1 MALTQRLEFRQSQSL
16 VMTPQLMQAIKLLQ
30 LSNLDLSAFV
40 EEELERNP
48 LLERASDG
56 VEAPVAGEPAE
67 DGQVDFADLGA
78 VHGDDPAGEPSGSGA
93 ETFEPVQEEWMN
105 RDLGSRAEIEQTLDA
120 PLDNVF
126 SEEPAETAA
135 RNAQDAAPTAYTEW
149 GGGASNDDS
158 YNLEAFVAAEVT
170 LGSHLAEQLA
180 VAFTAPAQR
189 MIGQY
194 LIDLVDEAGYLP
206 PDLGQAAERL
216 GARESDVE
224 AVLAVLQRFD
234 PPGVCARTL
243 SECLA
248 IQLRELNRYDPAM
261 QALVE
266 HLDLLAKRD
275 IAALRKLCGVD
286 DEDIADMIGEIR
298 RLDPKPGLKFG
309 ASRVQ
314 TMVPDVYVRPGPD
327 GGWHVELN
335 SDTLPRVLVNQIY
348 YTALS
353 KTIRKDGDKSYFTDC
368 LQNATWLVRAL
379 DQRARTILKVATEIV
394 RQQDGFF
401 TYGVAHLRPLNLKAG
416 ADADVEPAHDA
427 PDQGGHRGGP
437 WPGAR
442 RVRQGRGVAPRGGV
456 RRRGGA
462 SRPQLPLER
471 LLEPEAEH
479 AHRRLRRLRAE
490 AKPLPPPGARGGA
503 PLGRRRHG
511 RHRQAEHGGRR
522 ARWPV
527 ARREPR
533 GRTAHRGR
541 RDRRRLG
548 AHRGQLAGQPHVP
561 LPGRGTHR

>member
-48 LLERASDG
+48 LLDRASDG
-56 VEAPVAGEPAE
+56 PEAPVAGEPAAERAEYADSGSYGE
-67 DGQVDFADLGA
+67 DGGGGPSDMAAGSS
-78 VHGDDPAGEPSGSGA
+78 GDR
-93 ETFEPVQEEWMN
+93 FEPGQEEWLN
-105 RDLGSRAEIEQTLDA
+105 RDLGSRTEIEQTLDT

-126 SEEPAETAA
+126 SEEPAEAAA
-135 RNAQDAAPTAYTEW
+135 RVAQDAAPTAYTEW

-180 VAFTAPAQR
+180 VAFTEPAQR

-206 PDLGQAAERL
+206 PDLGQVAERL
-216 GARESDVE
+216 GASQADVE
-224 AVLAVLQRFD
+224 SVLAVLQKFD
-234 PPGVCARTL
+234 PPGVCARNL

-248 IQLRELNRYDPAM
+248 IQLRELDRYDPAM
-261 QALVE
+261 RALVE

-275 IAALRKLCGVD
+275 IPGLRKICGVD

-298 RLDPKPGLKFG
+298 RLNPKPGMKFG
-309 ASRVQ
+309 SVRLQ

-348 YTALS
+348 YSQLS
-353 KTIRKDGDKSYFTDC
+353 KKIGKDGDKSYFTDA

-401 TYGVAHLRPLNLKAG
+401 THGVAHLRPLNLKAV
-416 ADADVEPAHDA
+416 ADAIQMHESTVSRVTANKYMATNRGTFELKYFFTASIASADGGEAHSAEAVRHHIKQLIDSEAPAAILSDDTIVERLRESGIDIP
-427 PDQGGHRGGP
+427 
-437 WPGAR
+437 R
-442 RVRQGRGVAPRGGV
+442 RTVAKYREAMRIPSSV
-456 RRRGGA
+456 QRRRDKQSMLGNA
-462 SRPQLPLER
+462 LSAPATSSDRSRDT
-471 LLEPEAEH
+471 
-479 AHRRLRRLRAE
+479 
-490 AKPLPPPGARGGA
+490 A
-503 PLGRRRHG
+503 P
-511 RHRQAEHGGRR
+511 A
-522 ARWPV
+522 
-527 ARREPR
+527 
-533 GRTAHRGR
+533 
-541 RDRRRLG
+541 
-548 AHRGQLAGQPHVP
+548 
-561 LPGRGTHR
+561 